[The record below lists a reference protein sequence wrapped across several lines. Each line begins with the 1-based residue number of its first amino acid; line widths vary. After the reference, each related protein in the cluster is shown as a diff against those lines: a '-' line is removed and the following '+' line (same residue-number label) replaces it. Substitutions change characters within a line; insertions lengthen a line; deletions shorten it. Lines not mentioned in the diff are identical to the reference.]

1 MPGDLFALAF
11 MNYLF
16 NDENLK
22 RNFKMYK
29 MKNLTVAISFCVVL
43 RVGFKFAG
51 KICAILHG
59 CGLVKYTW

>member
-1 MPGDLFALAF
+1 MALGTRW
-11 MNYLF
+11 YV

-22 RNFKMYK
+22 NYK
-29 MKNLTVAISFCVVL
+29 MKNLTVAISFCVL